1 MRKHVF
7 IRNGGNAGLIVF
19 LQIFIRKHDIPGE
32 GQKRGAVFLRRG
44 FRRSGAVWHGLALR
58 AEDIILCSSG
68 GGRFCGIFFYRCCRF
83 SRRFDAGCDL
93 PGQEILQNGR
103 LTRKKKHKNQ
113 KKQKGDTDAEDQNKT
128 FNKISHSRI
137 VSFFTGL
144 VKGNPP
150 AAADPGQSAGRLRPR
165 ERGHRYR
172 QDRSRCAPGDPGIC
186 GKRICPR
193 NCN

>member
-113 KKQKGDTDAEDQNKT
+113 KKQKGDTDA
-128 FNKISHSRI
+128 
-137 VSFFTGL
+137 
-144 VKGNPP
+144 
-150 AAADPGQSAGRLRPR
+150 
-165 ERGHRYR
+165 
-172 QDRSRCAPGDPGIC
+172 
-186 GKRICPR
+186 
-193 NCN
+193 